1 MQIIYVQ
8 WRIYEFF
15 CIWTLILSLY
25 CLTMFSSLPLK
36 EMCFSDWRGNDSES
50 RLFMLLFFLLSDESK
65 HILIA
70 YRDSI
75 RLGRDK
81 SDFGIEPPTAILYK
95 TTWDISKRRKGR
107 VTAHFYDAVNVL
119 ETIFEHAFF
128 KIWHNTRKTIDV
140 YLHRTVRRYCLRL
153 STQQLRSSCLHFPYY
168 NDIIGVLE
176 QHHWLRLVSTRN
188 QRKETLTPMS
198 IIFVKMLYG

>member
-36 EMCFSDWRGNDSES
+36 ELCFSDWRGNDSES

-75 RLGRDK
+75 CLGRDK

-95 TTWDISKRRKGR
+95 TTWDISKRRK
-107 VTAHFYDAVNVL
+107 DVL
-119 ETIFEHAFF
+119 
-128 KIWHNTRKTIDV
+128 
-140 YLHRTVRRYCLRL
+140 LHISMTLWMFLRRYLNMHSLKYGTTHAR
-153 STQQLRSSCLHFPYY
+153 QLMFIYIELFTDTVFVSQLNSCAPRAYISL
-168 NDIIGVLE
+168 ITMTS
-176 QHHWLRLVSTRN
+176 LVC
-188 QRKETLTPMS
+188 
-198 IIFVKMLYG
+198 